1 MKKRGWKDFNIRIYT
16 KIRRGLEDEVYEKRI
31 LHPSTIFQN
40 TRIFKIIKIF
50 VSYHRDRG
58 RSIRKKWDWKVQK
71 FLYNRVFS
79 RVENG
84 KIFVSQNIQWSR
96 GRSI

>member
-1 MKKRGWKDFNIRIYT
+1 MKKRGWKDFHINIRIYT

-50 VSYHRDRG
+50 VSYHSGRG
-58 RSIRKKWDWKVQK
+58 RVRKRVYEKKTSYIRP
-71 FLYNRVFS
+71 LYF
-79 RVENG
+79 
-84 KIFVSQNIQWSR
+84 KILESSKL
-96 GRSI
+96 